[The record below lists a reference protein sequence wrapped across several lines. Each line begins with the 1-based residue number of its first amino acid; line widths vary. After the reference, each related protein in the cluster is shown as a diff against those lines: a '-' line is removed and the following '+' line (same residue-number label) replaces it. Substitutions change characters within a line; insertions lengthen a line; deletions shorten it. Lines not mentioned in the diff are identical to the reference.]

1 MIQVLTQYS
10 GFLKVSINLLLLS
23 LFCMSLITFSNFSPI
38 ALLRV
43 VAQQPTSPTSPT
55 SSPLNIYNSHPNTNT
70 ASANK
75 EHLSM
80 LLLNQIKPLILRN
93 MGNKSKGGVSMV
105 VGVITP
111 NGTNV
116 SGYGNISKANTTKVN
131 GNTIFDIASITKTFT
146 TTLLADMVKRGLVNL
161 DDPIEKY
168 VPVGVRVPTYNGYKI
183 TLDDLATHTS
193 GLPDF
198 PAGWIRNRTY
208 TTHQVYD
215 FLSHT
220 PLQSEP
226 GVRYNYS
233 DFGMGLLGY
242 ILSIKAGVPYEELL
256 KERILDVLGMD
267 STGIAMNS
275 TAIILSDALKSRL
288 AKGHI
293 DGNEVNL
300 EFIPEAIRPAGALY
314 SSANDLLKYL
324 SANMGFIHTK
334 INDILQD
341 THLIRHEE
349 IATIADSSSTKS
361 LEAVYVGLGWHVIT
375 NLGTE
380 VINHAGGID
389 GYTSFIAFNPTTQIG
404 LVILCSCDGR
414 DALLPDNWLNAVSQA
429 LLHSSDIFDPVVS
442 KPDYKY

>member
-1 MIQVLTQYS
+1 MILIASSGYS
-10 GFLKVSINLLLLS
+10 S
-23 LFCMSLITFSNFSPI
+23 I
-38 ALLRV
+38 ALQMA
-43 VAQQPTSPTSPT
+43 VAQQPTSPTAPT
-55 SSPLNIYNSHPNTNT
+55 SSSWVNNSNTT
-70 ASANK
+70 SANK

-80 LLLNQIKPLILRN
+80 QLLNQIKPMILKN
-93 MGNKSKGGVSMV
+93 MGDKSKGGVSIV
-105 VGVITP
+105 LGVITP
-111 NGTNV
+111 NGTSV

-146 TTLLADMVKRGLVNL
+146 TSLLADAVKSGLVNL

-168 VPVGVRVPTYNGYKI
+168 LPAGVRVPTYNGHKI
-183 TLDDLATHTS
+183 TLENLATHTS

-198 PAGWIRNRTY
+198 PVNWIRNRTY
-208 TTHQVYD
+208 TTQQVYN
-215 FLSHT
+215 FLSNT
-220 PLQSEP
+220 SLQSEP

-233 DFGMGLLGY
+233 DFGVGLLGY
-242 ILSIKAGVPYEELL
+242 VLSIKAGIPYEELL
-256 KERILDVLGMD
+256 KERILDVLGMN

-275 TAIILSDALKSRL
+275 TATVLSGALKSRL

-293 DGNEVNL
+293 GGNEVNL
-300 EFIPEAIRPAGALY
+300 EFIPEAIQPAGALY

-324 SANMGFIHTK
+324 AANMGLIHTK

-349 IATIADSSSTKS
+349 ITTVTNWSSTKS
-361 LEAVYVGLGWHVIT
+361 LEVVYVGLGWHIIT

-389 GYTSFIAFNPTTQIG
+389 GYTSFIAFNPTKQIG

-414 DALLPDNWLNAVSQA
+414 DALLPENWLNVLTIS
-429 LLHSSDIFDPVVS
+429 LLYSPGIFAQ
-442 KPDYKY
+442 

>member
-1 MIQVLTQYS
+1 MGKINVTQVSNQYFGLHKILS
-10 GFLKVSINLLLLS
+10 LKLLLLS
-23 LFCMSLITFSNFSPI
+23 LFCMILVAFSGFSPMV
-38 ALLRV
+38 LQKV
-43 VAQQPTSPTSPT
+43 VAQQPSSPAPTSNSWVNNTT
-55 SSPLNIYNSHPNTNT
+55 STP
-70 ASANK
+70 ANNA
-75 EHLSM
+75 HLSTA
-80 LLLNQIKPLILRN
+80 LLNQIRPMILKN
-93 MGNKSKGGVSMV
+93 MENKSKGGVSIV

-116 SGYGNISKANTTKVN
+116 SGYGNISRVNTTKVN

-146 TTLLADMVKRGLVNL
+146 TTLLADMVKRGIVNL
-161 DDPIEKY
+161 DDPLQKY
-168 VPVGVRVPTYNGYKI
+168 LPPNVIVPTYSGHKI
-183 TLDDLATHTS
+183 TLENLATHTS

-208 TTHQVYD
+208 TTQQVYN
-215 FLSHT
+215 FLSNT

-233 DFGMGLLGY
+233 DFGVGLLGY
-242 ILSIKAGVPYEELL
+242 ILSTKAGVPYEELL
-256 KERILDVLGMD
+256 KERILDVLGID

-275 TAIILSDALKSRL
+275 TAIVLSDVLKSRL

-293 DGNEVNL
+293 GGNEVNL

-324 SANMGFIHTK
+324 AANMGLIHTK

-349 IATIADSSSTKS
+349 ITTIVNSSTTNS
-361 LEAVYVGLGWHVIT
+361 IQAVYIGLGWQIIT

-380 VINHAGGID
+380 VIYHAGGID
-389 GYTSFIAFNPTTQIG
+389 GYPSFIGFSPTKQIG

-414 DALLPDNWLNAVSQA
+414 DALLPENWLNVLPISF
-429 LLHSSDIFDPVVS
+429 LHSSGIFS
-442 KPDYKY
+442 S